1 MTPNRTISVALESED
16 VDIYGDIDKLR
27 EQLKDFY

>member
-1 MTPNRTISVALESED
+1 VALESED